1 MFSMFVN
8 SVKLFL
14 QGKLFR
20 DHGAALRAW
29 SIGFVASIG
38 LILGLALAA
47 NLWIGAIAGGLF
59 GGALMPYLFRNLKYN

>member
-20 DHGAALRAW
+20 DQGAALRAW
-29 SIGFVASIG
+29 AIGFIATIA
-38 LILGLALAA
+38 LILGLSVGT
-47 NLWIGAIAGGLF
+47 NLWVGAIAGGLL

>member
-1 MFSMFVN
+1 MLTMFLD

-20 DHGAALRAW
+20 DGRAVFRLWIVGFAAALVLT
-29 SIGFVASIG
+29 I
-38 LILGLALAA
+38 ALVTF
-47 NLWIGAIAGGLF
+47 LHPWIGGIAGGLA